1 MSSKYIKKYDI
12 PPGFQDLLSE
22 FTKEILRNQPKDI
35 IDFGIEYFKCLQQGL
50 ILDYAHK
57 GPNIPCDFKPCV
69 PKIPA
74 SLKSLKNLMI
84 DSAPQISKNIHKPF
98 GQQKQQ
104 ESKINNQIIEEKVEK
119 KQSTKKIIF
128 EEEKKV
134 EKEEKIEKKIEEKKE
149 DKDKETIEQK
159 GDSPSKDKGSPVKTL
174 TVNKGTNY
182 ENCIDF
188 EEKESILNKMKENNE
203 IESEINE
210 YITKDFEPNKQIN
223 DLITLLQKTIMSYYQ
238 TKGTDKEEEY
248 NKLNEEAQ
256 NKINSIKDQYPLFEI
271 DFDAMDSKD
280 ALSEFKKYDYYPR
293 ILKGYLYKLKHLN
306 DENNEL
312 LDEIS
317 FFLFVHHLKLII
329 SEEKPS
335 QVLEQKPYLEK
346 YFNHNIQLLS
356 PEIYSFVLGTKYYE
370 DSKTVNLFTSFSF
383 RKREL
388 CHKFYIFYNLKN
400 YGRPEKKKAEL
411 LEKYLFVS
419 SPAQILDKIKSANDE
434 NRGEIFDTITDKI
447 QQNFPSIWKFI
458 SRVVNIPV
466 ELITN
471 SFDIFM
477 QFNTTQ
483 REIILS
489 YLNLGDDYKDI
500 YNKLSEIKIDSVE
513 SNFAYIMEHIY
524 FDLQYVPELNYRSYC
539 IFHNKL
545 FEVPESAKDYL
556 TNIDN
561 VDQQPLDEEKLLKE
575 YEEKNSVVQKGIYLY
590 LLIKDRESPKMEGF
604 IKKIKIIK
612 EKGESLSKVLES
624 EALKENF
631 TLDSDEFIYFKKE
644 YEIWKKDLS
653 PEILEYFKKENDE
666 QKKEYFLS
674 LNTHEKS
681 IVYNLLKIENNNTEN
696 GDYENILKE
705 YKEHVPDITN

>member
-22 FTKEILRNQPKDI
+22 FTKEILRNQPRDI
-35 IDFGIEYFKCLQQGL
+35 IDFSIEYFKCLQQGL

-57 GPNIPCDFKPCV
+57 GPNIPCDFKPSI

-74 SLKSLKNLMI
+74 SLKSLKNIMM
-84 DSAPQISKNIHKPF
+84 DTAPQVSKELHKPF
-98 GQQKQQ
+98 GQQKPP
-104 ESKINNQIIEEKVEK
+104 ETKPKSQITEENTEK
-119 KQSTKKIIF
+119 KQSSKNILV
-128 EEEKKV
+128 EEEKTEEK
-134 EKEEKIEKKIEEKKE
+134 KEEKKEEIIEEKKE
-149 DKDKETIEQK
+149 EKTMVKERSKNVLETNDNAVRTI
-159 GDSPSKDKGSPVKTL
+159 SVSKSA
-174 TVNKGTNY
+174 NY

-188 EEKESILNKMKENNE
+188 EEKESILNQLKENSEIENE
-203 IESEINE
+203 IND
-210 YITKDFEPNKQIN
+210 YITKEFEPNKQIN
-223 DLITLLQKTIMSYYQ
+223 DLVILLQKTIMSYYT

-256 NKINSIKDQYPLFEI
+256 NKINDIKDKYPLIEM
-271 DFDAMDSKD
+271 DFDSMDSKD
-280 ALSEFKKYDYYPR
+280 ALSEFKKYEYYPR

-317 FFLFVHHLKLII
+317 FFLFVHHLKKII
-329 SEEKPS
+329 SEDKPS

-370 DSKTVNLFTSFSF
+370 ESKTVNIFTSFSF

-419 SPAQILDKIKSANDE
+419 SPQQILDKLNSANDD
-434 NRGEIFDTITDKI
+434 NKGEIFDTITDKL

-458 SRVVNIPV
+458 SRVVNTPV
-466 ELITN
+466 ELVRN

-477 QFNTTQ
+477 EFNTIQ
-483 REIILS
+483 RDIILN

-500 YNKLSEIKIDSVE
+500 YNTLSEVKIDSVE
-513 SNFAYIMEHIY
+513 SNFANVMEHIY
-524 FDLQYVPELNYRSYC
+524 FDLQYVPELNYRSFC
-539 IFHNKL
+539 IYHNKL
-545 FEVPESAKDYL
+545 FDIPESAKDFL
-556 TNIDN
+556 ANFDN
-561 VDQQPLDEEKLLKE
+561 LEQPLDEDKLLKE

-590 LLIKDRESPKMEGF
+590 LLIHDRESPKMEGF

-612 EKGESLSKVLES
+612 EKGESVSRVLES

-631 TLDSDEFIYFKKE
+631 TLDSDEFIYFIKE
-644 YEIWKKDLS
+644 YEIWKKGLS

-674 LNTHEKS
+674 LNTHEKN
-681 IVYNLLKIENNNTEN
+681 IVYNLIKIENNNTEN
-696 GDYENILKE
+696 GDYEKILEE
-705 YKEHVPDITN
+705 YKEHVPNNTN

>member
-1 MSSKYIKKYDI
+1 
-12 PPGFQDLLSE
+12 
-22 FTKEILRNQPKDI
+22 
-35 IDFGIEYFKCLQQGL
+35 
-50 ILDYAHK
+50 
-57 GPNIPCDFKPCV
+57 
-69 PKIPA
+69 
-74 SLKSLKNLMI
+74 MI

-280 ALSEFKKYDYYPR
+280 ALSEFRKYDYYPR

-317 FFLFVHHLKLII
+317 FFLFVNHLKLII

-335 QVLEQKPYLEK
+335 QVL
-346 YFNHNIQLLS
+346 
-356 PEIYSFVLGTKYYE
+356 
-370 DSKTVNLFTSFSF
+370 
-383 RKREL
+383 
-388 CHKFYIFYNLKN
+388 
-400 YGRPEKKKAEL
+400 
-411 LEKYLFVS
+411 
-419 SPAQILDKIKSANDE
+419 
-434 NRGEIFDTITDKI
+434 
-447 QQNFPSIWKFI
+447 
-458 SRVVNIPV
+458 
-466 ELITN
+466 
-471 SFDIFM
+471 
-477 QFNTTQ
+477 
-483 REIILS
+483 
-489 YLNLGDDYKDI
+489 
-500 YNKLSEIKIDSVE
+500 
-513 SNFAYIMEHIY
+513 
-524 FDLQYVPELNYRSYC
+524 
-539 IFHNKL
+539 
-545 FEVPESAKDYL
+545 
-556 TNIDN
+556 
-561 VDQQPLDEEKLLKE
+561 
-575 YEEKNSVVQKGIYLY
+575 
-590 LLIKDRESPKMEGF
+590 
-604 IKKIKIIK
+604 
-612 EKGESLSKVLES
+612 
-624 EALKENF
+624 
-631 TLDSDEFIYFKKE
+631 
-644 YEIWKKDLS
+644 
-653 PEILEYFKKENDE
+653 
-666 QKKEYFLS
+666 
-674 LNTHEKS
+674 
-681 IVYNLLKIENNNTEN
+681 
-696 GDYENILKE
+696 
-705 YKEHVPDITN
+705 